1 MEQKPPF
8 FTWVEETYF
17 QQVDVP
23 VRCRVFM
30 QILWLHGTR
39 VEDLARHFKVP
50 VEWVDDFV
58 HDSYPSEKP
67 N

>member
-1 MEQKPPF
+1 MDKQPPF
-8 FTWVEETYF
+8 FTWVDETYF
-17 QQVDVP
+17 QQADVP
-23 VRCRVFM
+23 IRIRSFM

-39 VEDLARHFKVP
+39 TQDLAKYFHVP
-50 VEWVDDFV
+50 EEWVDDFV